1 MFDNLLGVNNTYLS
15 IHDFTAGN
23 NAKGFGKVAF
33 DWVENDVA
41 EVQLELSNPLP
52 VEIKVVNLVLL
63 TEGDAQF
70 ESFPSTL
77 SLGVSKEKITVSL
90 MGVPRQAGLLKFIGY
105 SCSVFGLPSSCPLD
119 QEHSVNVIPSL
130 PLLQVQ

>member
-1 MFDNLLGVNNTYLS
+1 MFDNLLGANNTYLS

-90 MGVPRQAGLLKFIGY
+90 MGVPRQAGLLM
-105 SCSVFGLPSSCPLD
+105 LD
-119 QEHSVNVIPSL
+119 GGRASG
-130 PLLQVQ
+130 

>member
-1 MFDNLLGVNNTYLS
+1 M
-15 IHDFTAGN
+15 
-23 NAKGFGKVAF
+23 AF

-90 MGVPRQAGLLKFIGY
+90 MGVPRHAGLLKFIGY
-105 SCSVFGLPSSCPLD
+105 HIKVIWPHVHGDIPHKEALPAAPC
-119 QEHSVNVIPSL
+119 
-130 PLLQVQ
+130 LQVLR